1 MTRAT
6 DHSATNLLPE
16 KCIPRDALQTFLLTS
31 PFGVLFSPCTASLA
45 MRALR
50 RNPACEREGKHEG
63 GLKLCASWDFLK
75 SSRSSELFS
84 LEWRGVPTRQ
94 SEGTLSPSP
103 GSTATARVDALAVRE
118 RVVARY
124 MSRASS
130 ERSWAASRPGGAV
143 FVVSSLLCNSMYAN
157 SIRSESAYRLE
168 FHHLCANTRTEVKLS
183 D

>member
-1 MTRAT
+1 M
-6 DHSATNLLPE
+6 HSSGCAA
-16 KCIPRDALQTFLLTS
+16 D
-31 PFGVLFSPCTASLA
+31 FSIDFSIRSAFQSMHRFPSHAC
-45 MRALR
+45 
-50 RNPACEREGKHEG
+50 PAPKPSVREGGKARRWV
-63 GLKLCASWDFLK
+63 KALCFSWDFLK

-130 ERSWAASRPGGAV
+130 ERSWAASRPGGSV

-168 FHHLCANTRTEVKLS
+168 FHLTSVQTLVPR
-183 D
+183 